1 MIQLRIFCL
10 RSTDDPSGHRPT
22 GAPAIDAMQWI
33 VLFFLLFLLVFLPAN
48 SQAHPG
54 KLDANGCHTEKRSG
68 EYHCHEQP
76 QSDSRNKKTESKTR
90 GIRITGVSDGDTVK
104 AIVDGK
110 QVKIRL
116 YCIDA
121 PESKQAFGQA
131 ARKQLMGLT
140 SGRGISMQVVDK
152 DHYGRLVALLY
163 NDGGTCLNEEM
174 VKAGMAWIY
183 PQYCKA
189 PYREQWKKHENAAR
203 KKRKGLWRDKAPTPP
218 WQWRKE
224 QKEQNDD
231 SFFSGHKAE
240 TDMILRLLKEL
251 MR

>member
-1 MIQLRIFCL
+1 MYEQ
-10 RSTDDPSGHRPT
+10 SNHGAARPAVADT
-22 GAPAIDAMQWI
+22 VQWI
-33 VLFFLLFLLVFLPAN
+33 VLFFALSILVFLPAG

-68 EYHCHEQP
+68 EYHCHEGQ
-76 QSDSRNKKTESKTR
+76 QSVYQTQKTGSKAR
-90 GIRITGVSDGDTVK
+90 AIRITGVSDGDTVK
-104 AIVDGK
+104 ALVDGK
-110 QVKIRL
+110 QVRIRL

-131 ARKQLMGLT
+131 SRKQLMALT
-140 SGRGISMQVVDK
+140 TGRGISMQVMDK
-152 DHYGRLVALLY
+152 DQYGRLVALLY
-163 NDGGTCLNEEM
+163 SDGGTCLNEEM

-203 KKRKGLWRDKAPTPP
+203 EKRKGLWRDKAPTPP
-218 WQWRKE
+218 WKWRKE
-224 QKEQNDD
+224 QKGQNSD
-231 SFFSGHKAE
+231 SFFSEHE
-240 TDMILRLLKEL
+240 TEIDMALRLLKEL